1 MKLSMIM
8 TASRFRWSTTAT
20 SYARASTLVLRT
32 FVLVRSISA
41 AIVDRSNLCLAKRT
55 QEEEKKSHHAAVA
68 ANLSL
73 HLQLRLARYYLA
85 HLPQE
90 KCQLRIGLHTG

>member
-41 AIVDRSNLCLAKRT
+41 AIVDRSNLCIAKRT
-55 QEEEKKSHHAAVA
+55 QEDEKKSHHAAVA
-68 ANLSL
+68 ADLSL
-73 HLQLRLARYYLA
+73 HLRRRGARGGRA
-85 HLPQE
+85 RRPRGGGRGRGGGHA
-90 KCQLRIGLHTG
+90 G